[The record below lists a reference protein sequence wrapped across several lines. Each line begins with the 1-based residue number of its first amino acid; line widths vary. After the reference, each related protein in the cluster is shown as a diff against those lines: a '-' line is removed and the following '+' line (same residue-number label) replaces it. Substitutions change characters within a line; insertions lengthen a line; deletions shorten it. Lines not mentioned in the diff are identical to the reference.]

1 MQSAGIMA
9 INNSEQCMKE
19 LLTGACQ
26 SLKQAAAWEHARA
39 WSMEATSAVPQVTGS
54 SGTWWVV
61 LPMMQ
66 QLNNPFRLS
75 APVMSTPGPVSRYRA
90 ASPHSSRTGGTRK
103 ESAWYQKVVVG
114 GGVEGRNCSTKR
126 WEEKRGGILMRSNQ
140 KEKKK
145 KQQHHNCHHL
155 LRRRQGYGGVFLI
168 TVEF

>member
-75 APVMSTPGPVSRYRA
+75 APVMSAPGPVSRYRA

-103 ESAWYQKVVVG
+103 ESAWYQKVVG

-155 LRRRQGYGGVFLI
+155 LRRKQGYGGVFLI